1 MKKRLTAI
9 VVSLCMVVSVSNVVF
24 ANGEDDSYKTI
35 TGEEETIPVYGYL
48 GPDKSVTPPDTGDGG
63 EPSSVEIYVE
73 VPTKILFAA
82 FESNEG
88 KITSPKF
95 TITNLS
101 DLSDIKVEIES
112 FEQRNSDEVNLDGR
126 LSLKLVDIN
135 DDDVVPEL
143 FPSSYH
149 PLGKLLIDN
158 LSKSVEGAGSN
169 KFVFMVGGVWSGSF
183 DEELQPVFDMVVKF
197 SGVE

>member
-35 TGEEETIPVYGYL
+35 TGEEETIPVYGYV
-48 GPDKSVTPPDTGDGG
+48 GPDKSVIPPDTGGEG
-63 EPSSVEIYVE
+63 EPSPVEIYVE

-82 FESNEG
+82 FESKEG
-88 KITSPKF
+88 EITSPKF

-101 DLSDIKVEIES
+101 ELNDIRVEIES
-112 FEQRNSDEVNLDGR
+112 FEQRNSDDVNLDGR
-126 LSLKLVDIN
+126 LSLKLVDVSN
-135 DDDVVPEL
+135 EDVVPEL
-143 FPSSYH
+143 FPSSYS
-149 PLGKLLIDN
+149 PPGKLLLDS
-158 LSKSVEGAGSN
+158 LSKSVEGFDNN
-169 KFVFMVGGVWSGSF
+169 KFVFMVGGMWSGSF

-197 SGVE
+197 SSVE